1 MKTLHS
7 FEDLISELRSKEGS
21 RRMQARE
28 ALVTI
33 GKPSVP
39 FLVELLGDENEIVRW
54 ESCKALRR
62 IKDASTAAAL
72 AESLDDENMAVQ
84 WLAAEALI
92 MLKTAAVIPLL
103 EVLEKKFESPFVRQ
117 GAHHVLHAFERE
129 GLLDEET
136 IAVIDSLRSL
146 GPNVMAALAAQ
157 KALAA
162 AARHH
167 RAH

>member
-1 MKTLHS
+1 MKTIHS
-7 FEDLISELRSKEGS
+7 FEDLISELRGKDGA

-39 FLVELLGDENEIVRW
+39 FLLELLNEKSEIVRW
-54 ESCKALRR
+54 EACKALRR
-62 IKDASTAAAL
+62 IKDASTAEAL
-72 AESLDDENMAVQ
+72 ANALDDESLAVQ

-103 EVLEKKFESPFVRQ
+103 ELLEKKFESPFVRQ

-129 GLLDEET
+129 GLLNEET

-146 GPNVMAALAAQ
+146 GPNVLAALAAQ
-157 KALAA
+157 KALEAA
-162 AARHH
+162 GTPIKNQ
-167 RAH
+167 